1 MSRSSL
7 ILGFVIA
14 VLVHAV
20 LFLPSWL
27 SNPPPPEQTPEP
39 PDGSVTIVVP
49 PPPRVEPA
57 VPEQPPAA
65 QPPLSDVLRLAE
77 VVQPRAEDA
86 KLPKEGETAVAAA
99 DDDQAL
105 PATRIVWESPAE
117 LRAVARELGMRVVA
131 VTRANEVVGEVAL
144 DGVLRLAPFR
154 LRFET
159 YSNRVRSLPASFFGP
174 SLDRDGGRGIMGFW
188 VLVPEPVDLRMAEV
202 VRAAIHRAG
211 LAMSDVDWVEARFA
225 ADTVGRHKF
234 VVMNIHGFAP
244 VQAGGA

>member
-14 VLVHAV
+14 VLVHAA

-57 VPEQPPAA
+57 VPLQ
-65 QPPLSDVLRLAE
+65 QPPLSDALRLAE
-77 VVQPRAEDA
+77 VVQPRADA
-86 KLPKEGETAVAAA
+86 KLPEEGETAVAAA